1 MKHKTPQIIL
11 LVAGGLLLGGS
22 VVLYLSRSWA
32 YDDYMNSPSLMADAI
47 LGRPREYTY
56 EDEPIISNYY
66 PTSLIGAIAF
76 IAGIATWNLAGRGPS
91 VDRGRE

>member
-32 YDDYMNSPSLMADAI
+32 YDYYMNSPAI

-56 EDEPIISNYY
+56 EDIPIISNYY